1 MRIAIFG
8 SNEWDSYTDIMRSMT
23 VFIQEAAELGHTEI
37 VVVHGGKPGAE
48 DMITEYIG
56 KTEKFLRQKK
66 FKLKEELFRD
76 RSKISDIKIIESG
89 IEFALVFST
98 GDGRTYRS
106 KKALEAYNIPFRLI
120 ESA

>member
-8 SNEWDSYTDIMRSMT
+8 SNEWDNYTDIMRSMT
-23 VFIQEAAELGHTEI
+23 VFIQEAAELGHTEVI
-37 VVVHGGKPGAE
+37 FVHSGKRGAE
-48 DMITEYIG
+48 NMITEYIG

-66 FKLKEELFRD
+66 FKIKEELFRD
-76 RSKISDIKIIESG
+76 RSKITDVKIVESG
-89 IEFALVFST
+89 IDFALVFST

-106 KKALEAYNIPFRLI
+106 KKLLEAYEIPFRLI